1 MFFEVVA
8 KGIFEDGSISED
20 LIWLLTKYAM
30 YLKLMI
36 VATAMGALHCISK
49 SLALLEYSGALE

>member
-8 KGIFEDGSISED
+8 KGIFEGGSISED

-36 VATAMGALHCISK
+36 VATAMGALH
-49 SLALLEYSGALE
+49 

>member
-8 KGIFEDGSISED
+8 KGIFEGGSISED

-30 YLKLMI
+30 YLKLII
-36 VATAMGALHCISK
+36 VATAMSALH
-49 SLALLEYSGALE
+49 